1 MIKNEKQYKITK
13 KLLVDWEENR
23 RLLRTK
29 SHHAVPKWVYLEQL
43 HSIEEEIRQLKK
55 QLKEYEEIKT
65 GKRKLSDLELVET
78 VPELLVKWR
87 IACNLT
93 QKQLAKQLGMHENQL
108 QRYEN
113 TNYAGASLATVLQ
126 VAKVLRDYYNK
137 RSA

>member
-13 KLLVDWEENR
+13 KLLLDWEENR

-29 SHHAVPKWVYLEQL
+29 HSEVSEWIHKEQL
-43 HSIEEEIRQLKK
+43 HSVNEEIRQLKR

>member
-1 MIKNEKQYKITK
+1 MIKNEKQYKITR

-29 SHHAVPKWVYLEQL
+29 GRSQKADWIYQEQL
-43 HSIEEEIRQLKK
+43 HSVEEEIRQLKK
-55 QLKEYEEIKT
+55 QLKEYDEIKT
-65 GKRKLSDLELVET
+65 GKRQLSDLELVET

-93 QKQLAKQLGMHENQL
+93 QKELAKQLGMHENQL

-113 TNYAGASLATVLQ
+113 TNYAGASLSTVLQ
-126 VAKVLRDYYNK
+126 VARVLRDYNNK

>member
-23 RLLRTK
+23 RLLRAK
-29 SHHAVPKWVYLEQL
+29 PQSGVSELIHKERL
-43 HSIEEEIRQLKK
+43 HSVEEEIRQLKK
-55 QLKEYEEIKT
+55 QVKEYEEIKT
-65 GKRKLSDLELVET
+65 GKQKLSDLELIEA

-113 TNYAGASLATVLQ
+113 TNYAGASLSTVLQ
-126 VAKVLRDYYNK
+126 VARVLRDYYEK